1 MHQQPL
7 FSGCRMFAHDES
19 RAPVCERLFRDGLC
33 LPSGSSMS
41 DADVVRVIEACER
54 ELARAQPN
62 TPAANASAA
71 RTV

>member
-7 FSGCRMFAHDES
+7 FSRCSMFAHDES

-41 DADVVRVIEACER
+41 DADVARVIEACER
-54 ELARAQPN
+54 ELARTRPN
-62 TPAANASAA
+62 TPAANAHAA